1 MKTRVLVVDDS
12 SFFRRR
18 IVEILDADKHL
29 EVIGTA
35 SNGREAVSIAEQLK
49 PDVITMDVEMP
60 IMDGITATRLIMKI
74 IPTPILMFSSLTKE
88 GAKATFD
95 ALDAGAM
102 DFLPKSL
109 TDIAGDKES
118 SKRVLC
124 ARIRI
129 LGAKGVAKRALVRN
143 PLISPVSANEK
154 NSYRDSQYDLN
165 IGSLKLILIGTSTGG
180 PAALQK
186 ILPSL
191 QESFPVP
198 IIVIQHMPE
207 SFTEPF
213 AQRLDSICRINVKQ
227 ASTGDIVKRG
237 RVLIAPGGHQLEV
250 RDSTEGIMI
259 KITPATKEQT
269 YKPCVDVTFNSVAGI
284 FPGQL
289 LAIILTGMGSDGTD
303 GSRNIKKHGSHV
315 WAQDEESCVV
325 YGMPMS
331 IAKEGL
337 ADRIMSLDEII
348 YALQA

>member
-29 EVIGTA
+29 EVVGTA
-35 SNGREAVSIAEQLK
+35 SNGREAVSIVEQLR
-49 PDVITMDVEMP
+49 PDVITMDIEMP
-60 IMDGITATRLIMKI
+60 IMDGITATRQIMKSV
-74 IPTPILMFSSLTKE
+74 PTPILMFSSLTKE

-95 ALDAGAM
+95 ALEAGAM

-129 LGAKGVAKRALVRN
+129 LGAKGVANRLPGRMSPAVTESRTSGTRVR
-143 PLISPVSANEK
+143 PDLDIS
-154 NSYRDSQYDLN
+154 R
-165 IGSLKLILIGTSTGG
+165 LKLILIGTSTGG
-180 PAALQK
+180 PAALQR
-186 ILPSL
+186 ILSSL
-191 QESFPVP
+191 QTSFPVP

-213 AQRLDSICRINVKQ
+213 AQRLDSICEINVKQ
-227 ASTGDIVKRG
+227 ASSGDIVKKG
-237 RVLIAPGGHQLEV
+237 RALIAPGGHQLEV
-250 RDSTEGIMI
+250 RDSTEGMMI

-269 YKPCVDVTFNSVAGI
+269 YKPCVDVTFNSVAEL
-284 FPGQL
+284 FPGEL
-289 LAIILTGMGSDGTD
+289 LAIILTGMGSDGTE
-303 GSRNIKKHGSHV
+303 GSRNIKNSGSHV
-315 WAQDEESCVV
+315 WAQDEQSSVV

-331 IAKEGL
+331 VAKEGL
-337 ADRIMSLDEII
+337 ADRVMSLDDII
-348 YALQA
+348 TALQN